1 MEHTKLTELL
11 HQVASGDISVEKAA
25 LELKTEPFEDL
36 GFAKL
41 DHHRKIL
48 SGSCRGNLWCRKN
61 SRTDTKDYRSF
72 SKKSDK
78 PY

>member
-11 HQVASGDISVEKAA
+11 NKVAQGEVSVEKAA

-41 DHHRKIL
+41 DHHRKIV
-48 SGSCRGNLWCRKN
+48 REQRK
-61 SRTDTKDYRSF
+61 SF
-72 SKKSDK
+72 MVLVRLRNRF
-78 PY
+78 

>member
-41 DHHRKIL
+41 DHHRKDR

-72 SKKSDK
+72 SKKK
-78 PY
+78 R

>member
-11 HQVASGDISVEKAA
+11 NKVAQGEVSVEKAA

-41 DHHRKIL
+41 DTTERYVREQRK
-48 SGSCRGNLWCRKN
+48 
-61 SRTDTKDYRSF
+61 SF
-72 SKKSDK
+72 MVLVRLRNRF
-78 PY
+78 